1 MPFTLPPLP
10 FPSDALEPN
19 IDKMTME
26 IHHGKHHAA
35 YVNNLNKALEQ
46 APQLCRQVAGG
57 TAGRIIW
64 RSCRSRSRRPV
75 RNNAGGHHN
84 HSLFW
89 EILNPAGK
97 PGPAPV
103 GQLGTAISNTFGSFD
118 QFKEKFAAAATTT
131 IRLRLGVAYQ
141 KGREAGDHL
150 HRQSGQPGHGRGLSR
165 SLVWMFGNTPIT

>member
-1 MPFTLPPLP
+1 MITWVDGLLRLGHCGVLKEPSMPFTLPPLP

-46 APQLCRQVAGG
+46 APQLAGKTLEELLANTVAIVPEAIK
-57 TAGRIIW
+57 T
-64 RSCRSRSRRPV
+64 PV

-97 PGPAPV
+97 PGPTPV
-103 GQLGTAISNTFGSFD
+103 GHLGTAISNAFGSFD
-118 QFKEKFAAAATTT
+118 QF
-131 IRLRLGVAYQ
+131 
-141 KGREAGDHL
+141 
-150 HRQSGQPGHGRGLSR
+150 
-165 SLVWMFGNTPIT
+165 